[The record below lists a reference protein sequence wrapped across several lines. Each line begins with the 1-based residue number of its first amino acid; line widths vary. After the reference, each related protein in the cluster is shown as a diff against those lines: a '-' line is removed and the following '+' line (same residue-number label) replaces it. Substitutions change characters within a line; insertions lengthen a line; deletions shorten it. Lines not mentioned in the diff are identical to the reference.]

1 MGGRQD
7 CREINAQM
15 KDLFENWQT
24 FINEDVEPGKTR
36 LYHYTRA
43 HAAKDK
49 NRFIVDPAHF
59 VTSRGSYSRNEW
71 TRSRYPR
78 SFYYTDPE
86 RKEPIVT
93 GDLFIADIPSE
104 RIYDLGK
111 DPDDYVGQH
120 RHPIYGLRNDEEWT
134 KMLEDIA
141 DSYDGVSYTLG
152 QGGIPV
158 VAYFRPLEVKRVD
171 S

>member
-1 MGGRQD
+1 MGRSQD
-7 CREINAQM
+7 RREIDTQM
-15 KDLFENWQT
+15 KNLFENWQT
-24 FINEDVEPGKTR
+24 FVNEDVEPGKTR

-86 RKEPIVT
+86 RKESIVS
-93 GDLFIADIPSE
+93 GDLFITDVSSE
-104 RIYDLGK
+104 RIYDLRK
-111 DPDDYVGQH
+111 DPDGYNQKH
-120 RHPIYGLRNDEEWT
+120 RHPTYGLRNDIEWT
-134 KMLEDIA
+134 RMLEDIA
-141 DSYDGVSYTLG
+141 AAYDGISYTLG
-152 QGGIPV
+152 EGGIPV

-171 S
+171 N